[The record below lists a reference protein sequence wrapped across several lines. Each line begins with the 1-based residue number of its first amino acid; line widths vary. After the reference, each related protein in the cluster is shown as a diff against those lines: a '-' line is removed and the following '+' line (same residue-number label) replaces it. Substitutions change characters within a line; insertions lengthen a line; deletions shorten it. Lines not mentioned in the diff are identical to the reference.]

1 MQSGGSHRHTQ
12 IFSWFEIYF
21 SVSHYLLQSL
31 CVLWKTSIN
40 SHPSNGIE
48 NFLCWLTPLLPP
60 ETHRPT
66 RHKVLHQNKQNKLQI
81 TATILLTICY
91 SPVDDQGNWL
101 KGLYHLKAPF
111 YANTLCGSRFKNT
124 LQYWFLDP
132 NSLPVQKCI
141 YYKGTCQD
149 VLISTLNSR
158 FL

>member
-66 RHKVLHQNKQNKLQI
+66 RHKVLHQNKQKNYKSLPQSCWQYA
-81 TATILLTICY
+81 TAQLMIKVI
-91 SPVDDQGNWL
+91 D
-101 KGLYHLKAPF
+101 LKACT
-111 YANTLCGSRFKNT
+111 TLRHLSMPIHSVGPDSRTHFNIGFWT
-124 LQYWFLDP
+124 LTVYQCRNASTIREHARTFLLAP
-132 NSLPVQKCI
+132 
-141 YYKGTCQD
+141 
-149 VLISTLNSR
+149 
-158 FL
+158 